1 MTTRGIISQCQDA
14 PATWLGSIGVNVTE
28 ILQTLVTWNKFPFLG
43 QIYEV
48 KHSFQILALLCG
60 DFLGEAKCSEIPVT
74 KQLQRLPQTKF
85 KRAPV
90 ILFKSNSVNVTKILC
105 SLKIWNKV
113 TFSGKFI

>member
-1 MTTRGIISQCQDA
+1 MEQIY
-14 PATWLGSIGVNVTE
+14 
-28 ILQTLVTWNKFPFLG
+28 FFG

-74 KQLQRLPQTKF
+74 KRLQRLPQSEF

-90 ILFKSNSVNVTKILC
+90 ILFKSNSANVTTILC
-105 SLKIWNKV
+105 PLKIWNKL
-113 TFSGKFI
+113 TFLGKFFIVKNWQNYLVFYSK